1 MRVKE
6 VRELRY
12 FYEKRGEYEAEQC
25 GGVRRKE
32 KIYYVIPKDGDHREL
47 HGVDRKKKKK
57 KNAARP
63 KGDRCTKSRGVLKK
77 KKKKK
82 NKKTKKTKKTTT
94 TKKKTKKKKKKKNTK
109 KKNIYRERARERES
123 K

>member
-82 NKKTKKTKKTTT
+82 NKKTKKTKTTKK
-94 TKKKTKKKKKKKNTK
+94 TKKKTKKKKKKKNTEYEDTR
-109 KKNIYRERARERES
+109 KN
-123 K
+123 KQVNTPTK